1 MAITFTKIRTP
12 SRFFSPQILEIYRI
26 FLVETTL
33 ESIIFHYTFSVINTM
48 FVPCTALLYDTTAAT
63 RTLKLFTIPSSIS
76 CGIHLISLLMM
87 SSLLCGLFSET
98 LSFRNP
104 PQKIVRQVEILGRG
118 WSGVIGLMQNEPVPW
133 EVARELFKCSVREM
147 GWHLLSRTE
156 HLNRSGITSH
166 GTDSFHVKT
175 ITPGHPLPK
184 ISTRLT
190 IF

>member
-1 MAITFTKIRTP
+1 MHRAAVWHHSSNSKIK
-12 SRFFSPQILEIYRI
+12 I
-26 FLVETTL
+26 V
-33 ESIIFHYTFSVINTM
+33 H
-48 FVPCTALLYDTTAAT
+48 
-63 RTLKLFTIPSSIS
+63 IPSSIS

-87 SSLLCGLFSET
+87 SSLLCGLFSQT

-104 PQKIVRQVEILGRG
+104 PQKIVRQVEILGKG

-190 IF
+190 NFWGGVTERQSLWKQSPDKLGHHQKRNQIDSTRNGQWSCEQF